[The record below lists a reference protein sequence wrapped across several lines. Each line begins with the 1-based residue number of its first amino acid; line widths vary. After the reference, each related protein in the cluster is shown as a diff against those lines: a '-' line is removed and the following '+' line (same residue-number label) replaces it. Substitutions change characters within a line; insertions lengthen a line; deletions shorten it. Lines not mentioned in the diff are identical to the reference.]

1 MLVDGALMDNV
12 PLAPMKAL
20 KTGPNVVVMLGG
32 EESTR
37 YQVDY
42 NAIPGPAELAALLLN
57 PFARRRLPPVPNI
70 LQVIMLSMMANRP
83 SDLPLGDADVLIR
96 PEVPVD
102 LRFTHWDRHN
112 EVFLDAYRGT
122 AAWIAA
128 RQAEQDPKLGA
139 VIGSDGAVCGARA
152 ASL

>member
-1 MLVDGALMDNV
+1 
-12 PLAPMKAL
+12 
-20 KTGPNVVVMLGG
+20 MLGA
-32 EESTR
+32 EESAR
-37 YQVDY
+37 YSVDY
-42 NAIPGPAELAALLLN
+42 DAIPGPAELAALLLN

-83 SDLPLGDADVLIR
+83 SDLPLTDSDVLIR
-96 PEVPVD
+96 PQVPDD
-102 LRFTHWDRHN
+102 LRFTHWERHN
-112 EVFLDAYRGT
+112 EVFRDAYRGT

-139 VIGSDGAVCGARA
+139 IIGSGRTACATRA